1 MYINK
6 KNNALRIDIV
16 SIVPEILHSPFSNS
30 MIKRAINKGLID
42 IHVHDLRKYGLGKRK
57 NVDDYPY
64 GGGSGMVIKIEPVY
78 QCFAHLLSERD
89 YDEKI
94 FMTPDGKLFSQKYA
108 QDLID
113 KKNIIILCGRY
124 KGIDQRIRD
133 HLISKEISIGNY
145 ILSGGELAAAVVV
158 ESIVRLLPGVIK
170 NKDSILTDSF
180 QREFFIAP
188 PIYTRPMVYKGWSVP
203 KILLSGD
210 HKKIKDW
217 LNQKS
222 VPFKRKL
229 DS

>member
-1 MYINK
+1 M
-6 KNNALRIDIV
+6 RIDIISV
-16 SIVPEILHSPFSNS
+16 VPEILHSPFSNS
-30 MIKRAINKGLID
+30 IIKRAINKGLID

-78 QCFAHLLSERD
+78 QCFSKLLSERD

-108 QDLID
+108 KDLTD

-124 KGIDQRIRD
+124 KGVDQRIRD
-133 HLISKEISIGNY
+133 YLISKEISIGNY

-158 ESIVRLLPGVIK
+158 ESVVRLLPGVIQ
-170 NKDSILTDSF
+170 NQDSILTDSF
-180 QREFFIAP
+180 QKESLIAP
-188 PIYTRPMVYKGWSVP
+188 PIYTRPVIYKGWAVP
-203 KILLSGD
+203 KILLSGH

-217 LNQKS
+217 LYQKS
-222 VPFKRKL
+222 IQFKQRL
-229 DS
+229 DD

>member
-1 MYINK
+1 M
-6 KNNALRIDIV
+6 RIDIV
-16 SIVPEILHSPFSNS
+16 SIVPEIFHSPFSNS
-30 MIKRAINKGLID
+30 IIKRGIHKGLID

-64 GGGSGMVIKIEPVY
+64 GGGSGMVIRIEPVY
-78 QCFAHLLSERD
+78 QCFSKLLSERD

-108 QDLID
+108 QYLID
-113 KKNIIILCGRY
+113 KKNILILCGRY

-158 ESIVRLLPGVIK
+158 ESIVRLLPGVIQ
-170 NKDSILTDSF
+170 NQDSILTDSF
-180 QREFFIAP
+180 QRESVIAP
-188 PIYTRPMVYKGWSVP
+188 PIYTRPMIYKGWSVP
-203 KILLSGD
+203 KILLSGH

-217 LNQKS
+217 LDQKS
-222 VPFKRKL
+222 IKFKQKS
-229 DS
+229 DY

>member
-1 MYINK
+1 M
-6 KNNALRIDIV
+6 RIDIV

-30 MIKRAINKGLID
+30 IIKRAMNQGLID

-64 GGGSGMVIKIEPVY
+64 GGGSGMVIRIEPVY
-78 QCFAHLLSERD
+78 RCFSKLISERN

-108 QDLID
+108 KDLIN

-170 NKDSILTDSF
+170 NQDSIMTDSF
-180 QREFFIAP
+180 QIESVIAP
-188 PIYTRPMVYKGWSVP
+188 PIYTRPLIYKGWSVP
-203 KILLSGD
+203 KILLSG
-210 HKKIKDW
+210 HHQKIQNWLEKKSKEFQ
-217 LNQKS
+217 QKS
-222 VPFKRKL
+222 
-229 DS
+229 DD

>member
-1 MYINK
+1 M
-6 KNNALRIDIV
+6 RIDIV
-16 SIVPEILHSPFSNS
+16 SIVPEIFHSPFSNS
-30 MIKRAINKGLID
+30 IIKRAIHKGIID
-42 IHVHDLRKYGLGKRK
+42 LHVHDLRKYGLGKRK

-64 GGGSGMVIKIEPVY
+64 GGGSGMVIRIEPVY
-78 QCFAHLLSERD
+78 QCFSTLLSERD

-108 QDLID
+108 QSLID
-113 KKNIIILCGRY
+113 KKNILILCGRY

-158 ESIVRLLPGVIK
+158 ESIVRLLPGVIQ

-188 PIYTRPMVYKGWSVP
+188 PIYTRPVIYKGWSVP
-203 KILLSGD
+203 KILLSGH

-217 LNQKS
+217 LDKKS
-222 VPFKRKL
+222 IKFKKKS
-229 DS
+229 DF

>member
-1 MYINK
+1 M
-6 KNNALRIDIV
+6 RIDII
-16 SIVPEILHSPFSNS
+16 SIVPEIFHSPFSNS
-30 MIKRAINKGLID
+30 IIKKAMNKGLVD
-42 IHVHDLRKYGLGKRK
+42 IHVHDLRQYGLGKRK

-64 GGGSGMVIKIEPVY
+64 GGGSGMILRIEPVY
-78 QCFAHLLSERD
+78 QCFSKLLLERD

-108 QDLID
+108 QDLTE

-170 NKDSILTDSF
+170 NQDSIFTDSF
-180 QREFFIAP
+180 QKEFFIAP
-188 PIYTRPMVYKGWSVP
+188 PIYTRPKVYKGWAVP
-203 KILLSGD
+203 KTLLSGH

-217 LNQKS
+217 FDKKS
-222 VPFKRKL
+222 MQFKQDSDSL
-229 DS
+229 D

>member
-1 MYINK
+1 M
-6 KNNALRIDIV
+6 RIDIV
-16 SIVPEILHSPFSNS
+16 SLVPEILHSPFSNS
-30 MIKRAINKGLID
+30 IIKRAINKGLIE

-57 NVDDYPY
+57 NLDDYPY
-64 GGGSGMVIKIEPVY
+64 GGGSGMVIRIEPVD
-78 QCFAHLLSERD
+78 QCFSKLLSERN

-108 QDLID
+108 QYLID

-158 ESIVRLLPGVIK
+158 ESIVRLLPGVIQ
-170 NKDSILTDSF
+170 NQNSILTDSF
-180 QREFFIAP
+180 QNESFIAP
-188 PIYTRPMVYKGWSVP
+188 PIYTRPVVYKGWAVP
-203 KILLSGD
+203 KILLSGH

-222 VPFKRKL
+222 MQFKRKL

>member
-1 MYINK
+1 M
-6 KNNALRIDIV
+6 RIDIV
-16 SIVPEILHSPFSNS
+16 SIMPEIFHSPFSNS
-30 MIKRAINKGLID
+30 VIKRALKKGLID

-64 GGGSGMVIKIEPVY
+64 GGGSGMVIRIEPVY
-78 QCFAHLLSERD
+78 QCFSKLLSERD

-108 QDLID
+108 QDLTN

-158 ESIVRLLPGVIK
+158 ESVVRLLPGVIQ
-170 NKDSILTDSF
+170 NQDSIFTDSF
-180 QREFFIAP
+180 QKESFIAP
-188 PIYTRPMVYKGWSVP
+188 PIYTRPVIYKGWSVP
-203 KILLSGD
+203 KILVSGH

-217 LNQKS
+217 LYKKS
-222 VPFKRKL
+222 MQFKQKL
-229 DS
+229 DPYEDSSK